1 MRVLASYMTVKY
13 GNKVWTVHGGNA
25 NYLRGMNANY
35 LVYDKMIMDAK
46 DMEYDLI
53 DFFGTTG
60 QDSPDNPV
68 HGIHLFKE
76 RLGGRY
82 VEFIGEFDLVIKP
95 GLYHFYTKIV
105 PLYHKIF
112 YSIKKLIRR

>member
-1 MRVLASYMTVKY
+1 
-13 GNKVWTVHGGNA
+13 
-25 NYLRGMNANY
+25 MNANY

-82 VEFIGEFDLVIKP
+82 VEFIGEFDYVTNKFM
-95 GLYHFYTKIV
+95 YFVFTKLI
-105 PLYHKIF
+105 PLYRKP
-112 YSIKKLIRR
+112 LLMIRHFKVKNQKGDK